1 MKRNRVPRDVIL
13 KKSCFQADYQTFLH
27 AWMQNIELPKYLS
40 LDTLKPNVTETLSKW
55 QKLTQ
60 KITLVTMRQ
69 NRKNLCAQLKK
80 LCIYDHFD
88 EIIDCPPTKKNS
100 KYLAL
105 KDKNLSNAIF
115 IGDTEED
122 MNTADMLN
130 ISSIAI
136 TTGLREKKFL
146 DAKNYYSEIKNINF
160 II

>member
-1 MKRNRVPRDVIL
+1 
-13 KKSCFQADYQTFLH
+13 
-27 AWMQNIELPKYLS
+27 
-40 LDTLKPNVTETLSKW
+40 
-55 QKLTQ
+55 
-60 KITLVTMRQ
+60 MRQ

-80 LCIYDHFD
+80 LSIYNHFD

-105 KDKNLSNAIF
+105 KDKSLSNAIF

-122 MNTADMLN
+122 MNAANMLN